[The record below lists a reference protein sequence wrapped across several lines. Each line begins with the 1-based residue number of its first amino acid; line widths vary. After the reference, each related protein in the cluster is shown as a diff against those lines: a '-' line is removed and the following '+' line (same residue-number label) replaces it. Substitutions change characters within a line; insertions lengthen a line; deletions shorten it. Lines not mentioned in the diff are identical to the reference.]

1 MPDEQKL
8 LMALIAAGL
17 ALLGTLFTA
26 IMNYRS
32 QRKQD
37 RSKAASDREIAD
49 FKARTD
55 KDLADFKATTD
66 REIADFKAR
75 TDKDLVGF
83 KADMDKKL
91 TRLNAALQA
100 ERDKRLAQ
108 LEAEK
113 IISKFRDPL
122 MHAAYDLQSRI
133 FNILKKDFLPTY
145 YTNGSKREQEYAV
158 ENTVFLLAQFLG
170 WTELIRQEIQFLD
183 LSNDDQTRELRQ
195 LQDSLYTQLQA
206 DHFGPG
212 FRLFAG
218 EQRAVGELMID
229 RATGV
234 PRCMGFATF
243 LQDRKPAIDYWLDPL
258 REDVKRMS
266 ADYKPFEGRLVSM
279 QHTLIDL
286 LQFLDPKFMRF
297 PQASRTKI

>member
-1 MPDEQKL
+1 MPDDPKL
-8 LMALIAAGL
+8 WAAFITGGL
-17 ALLGTLFTA
+17 ALLGTLYTT
-26 IMNYRS
+26 IMNYLSRTE
-32 QRKQD
+32 QD
-37 RSKAASDREIAD
+37 RFKAATDKEMAD
-49 FKARTD
+49 FKASTD
-55 KDLADFKATTD
+55 KELAAIKAD
-66 REIADFKAR
+66 
-75 TDKDLVGF
+75 TDKEL
-83 KADMDKKL
+83 A
-91 TRLNAALQA
+91 RLNAELQA

-113 IISKFRDPL
+113 IICKFRDPL

-133 FNILKKDFLPTY
+133 FNILKQGFLPRY
-145 YTNGSKREQEYAV
+145 YTNGSTREQEYAV

-183 LSNDDQTRELRQ
+183 LSSDDQTRELRQ
-195 LQDSLYTQLQA
+195 LQDSLYTQLQS
-206 DHFGPG
+206 DRLGTG

-218 EQRAVGELMID
+218 EQRAVGELMLD

-243 LQDRKPAIDYWLDPL
+243 LQDRKPTIDHWLDPL

-266 ADYKPFEGRLVSM
+266 TDFKPFEGRLVNM
-279 QHTLIDL
+279 QHALIDL
-286 LQFLDPKFMRF
+286 LQFLDPEFVRF